1 MDNRGHSDFLKV
13 VTEYNPWSKMEHSF
27 GFLNT
32 TQLFVVS
39 SLSCN
44 EKGNL
49 SHWTSINRHTL
60 RMKALYGCYS
70 LVSTISHCQHYIL
83 FLQMSM
89 ANLREDNV
97 LDTSTHTKCTW
108 LQNPCTIEYT
118 SPHSRATQSK
128 AQFHGSGFNLSEE
141 CCSGK
146 TESGGSDTLDRG
158 SCRLK
163 CFWFS

>member
-27 GFLNT
+27 GFLST

-60 RMKALYGCYS
+60 RIKALYGCYS
-70 LVSTISHCQHYIL
+70 LSQ
-83 FLQMSM
+83 
-89 ANLREDNV
+89 NLTLSALYSVFTNE
-97 LDTSTHTKCTW
+97 
-108 LQNPCTIEYT
+108 
-118 SPHSRATQSK
+118 
-128 AQFHGSGFNLSEE
+128 HG
-141 CCSGK
+141 
-146 TESGGSDTLDRG
+146 ES
-158 SCRLK
+158 
-163 CFWFS
+163 